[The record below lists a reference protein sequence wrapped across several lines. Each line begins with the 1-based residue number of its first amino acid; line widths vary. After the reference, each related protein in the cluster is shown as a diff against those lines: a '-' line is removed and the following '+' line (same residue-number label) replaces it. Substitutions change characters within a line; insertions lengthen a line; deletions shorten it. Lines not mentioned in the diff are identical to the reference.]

1 MLLRSIEIPNYI
13 RQVTLSNKRRA
24 KYYTKDDEL
33 PKKFTDPKFDKKGRL
48 LGKTGLPVI
57 RNVRTVGKPRLKTIN
72 GQELYSG
79 LTMPFV
85 RSTMVRQIKESFAKH
100 LKKVLP
106 LKYEDFP
113 VKMCLELHDIPKDG
127 NWDLDNKWIYTK
139 CLLDALK
146 QQGIIPD
153 DSIRYITASPGF
165 EYHPIA
171 EDQTPKLV
179 LKIYKDDRQELL
191 KTQLY
196 NELYGTSEEW

>member
-1 MLLRSIEIPNYI
+1 M
-13 RQVTLSNKRRA
+13 SNKRRA
-24 KYYTKDDEL
+24 KYYMKGGDI
-33 PKKFTDPKFDKKGRL
+33 PKKYTDPKFDKKGRL
-48 LGKTGLPVI
+48 LGKNGLPVV

-85 RSTMVRQIKESFAKH
+85 RSTMVKQIKESFGKH
-100 LKKVLP
+100 LKNVKP
-106 LKYEDFP
+106 IAYDDFP
-113 VKMCLELHDIPKDG
+113 VRMSLELHDLPKDG

-139 CLLDALK
+139 CLMDSLVQK
-146 QQGIIPD
+146 NIIPD
-153 DSIRYITASPGF
+153 DSIKYVTSSPGF
-165 EYHPIA
+165 EFHPIS
-171 EDQTPKLV
+171 ESESPKLV